1 MIGADYSYVMGNM
14 VQVAGR
20 MIIVQQ
26 IPRPHEECKA
36 LENKIIGMQST
47 IESLK
52 EQIQDLKE
60 SHRESSGLRCRMCDH
75 LQRLNEA
82 YTNNIREKDRRI
94 ADLENQLFECTKNL
108 SLEKTW
114 TSSNNTPHKPR
125 RQQKASLNT
134 SLRSESPDSR
144 SRNTPNKPNTVNKEA
159 VTATID
165 NRSIESS
172 LGESTKVNSEEK
184 GPKLRLRTRKRNRY
198 TEDPSPENKRQK
210 IHSKDY
216 TEEESSQLLVPET
229 CDPDIIAVDHEES
242 PGEEEGHHLIPDTE
256 AGVEGTTSDSETDPD
271 ETVPPGSVEI
281 CPEPVSV
288 GVPLN
293 GSIDPVVQLSVLCD
307 DSQSLKSYSK
317 DYTEEESSQLLVAET
332 CDSDIIAVDHE
343 ESPGEEEGHHLIPDT
358 EAGVEGTTSDSE
370 SDPDETVPPGSV
382 EICPE
387 PVSVGVPLNG
397 SIDPVVQLSV
407 LCDDSQ
413 SLKSYSK
420 DYTEEESSQLL
431 VAETCDPDIIA
442 VDHEES
448 PGEEEGHHLIPDTE
462 AGVEGTT
469 SDSES
474 DPDETVPPGSVEIC
488 PEPVSVG
495 VPLNGSIDPVVQLSV
510 LCDDSQSLKSYSKDY
525 TEEES
530 SQLLVP
536 ETCDP
541 DIIAVDHEESPGE
554 EEGHHLIPDT
564 EAGVEGTTS
573 DSESDPD
580 ETVPPGSVEIC
591 PEPVSVGVPLNGS
604 IDPVVQLSV
613 LCDDS
618 QSLKS
623 YSKDY
628 TEEESSQLLVPET
641 CDPDI
646 IAVDHEES
654 PGEEEGHHLIPD
666 TEAGVEGTTSD
677 SESDPDETVP
687 PGSVKICPEP
697 VSVGV
702 PLNGSIDPVVQLSVL
717 CDDSQ
722 SLKSYSKD
730 YTEEES
736 SQLLVPETCDPDII
750 AVDHEESPGEEEGH
764 HLIPDTEAGVEGTTS
779 DSESD
784 PDETVPPG
792 SVEICPEPVSVGVP
806 LNGSID
812 PVVQLSVLC
821 DDSQSLKSYSKDY
834 TEEESS
840 QLLVAETCDS
850 DIIAV
855 DHEESPGEEEGHHLI
870 PDTEAGVEGTTS
882 DSESDPDETVPPGSV
897 KICPEPV
904 SVGVPL
910 NGSIDPVVQLS
921 VLCDDSQSLKSYSKD
936 YTEEESSQ
944 LLVPETCDPDI
955 IAVDHEESPGEEEG
969 HHLIPDTEAGVEGTT
984 SDSESDP
991 DETVPP
997 GSVEI
1002 CPEPVSVG
1010 VPLNGSIDPV
1020 VQLSV
1025 LCDDSQSLKSYSKD
1039 YTEEESSQLLVPETC
1054 DPDIIAMDHEES
1066 PGEEE
1071 GHHLIPDTEA
1081 GVEGTTSDSESDPG
1095 HEGTG
1100 NRYSLR
1106 SSLFSPSSE
1115 ESDTILKSPRR
1126 KAADKKTGQCHSEEV
1141 KKKTSEKDSNSDKKL
1156 PLVEGCDGYIQSSP
1170 ICQVYKKSNL
1180 ESPDVNK
1187 TDAGVESDAESPLL
1201 LKINK
1206 NLDEKGAK
1214 EGSPA
1219 KSRLF
1224 AESIV
1229 SPVAN
1234 SSLSKF
1240 RSLSQGSRQRGR
1252 LNQSK
1257 LSCSEERKRKSENGE
1272 SWLNSTKPA
1281 VKDSPT
1287 LRQSTPSQVF
1297 MNVPTKPQPE
1307 KSTESDDIQEAIELS
1322 LRDQEKSSSEY
1333 ADVDVAQKDN
1343 LSLFKR
1349 HITPMKCIKSAGNV
1363 LSFKKRKRK
1372 NRQTPIDCD
1381 PDETVPPGSVE
1392 ICPEPASVGVP
1403 LNGSI
1408 DPVVQ
1413 LSVLCDDSQSLKS
1426 DDLPDIEPYTEED
1439 GAWNVESYTEIDRAE
1454 NSSQIGNLTD
1464 FRIEDLR
1471 KAPNPL
1477 TSTYIDVEN
1486 PPHGVEDGSLSVPC
1500 SAVLSSGKR
1509 KIIRIPDNSEDSNS
1523 ESLMPNH
1530 DDSFDRVPGKEQPNF
1545 AHVDVVRKQ
1554 DERRRLPV

>member
-1 MIGADYSYVMGNM
+1 
-14 VQVAGR
+14 
-20 MIIVQQ
+20 
-26 IPRPHEECKA
+26 
-36 LENKIIGMQST
+36 MQST

-82 YTNNIREKDRRI
+82 YTNKIREKDRRI

-216 TEEESSQLLVPET
+216 TEEESSQLLVP
-229 CDPDIIAVDHEES
+229 
-242 PGEEEGHHLIPDTE
+242 
-256 AGVEGTTSDSETDPD
+256 
-271 ETVPPGSVEI
+271 
-281 CPEPVSV
+281 
-288 GVPLN
+288 
-293 GSIDPVVQLSVLCD
+293 
-307 DSQSLKSYSK
+307 
-317 DYTEEESSQLLVAET
+317 
-332 CDSDIIAVDHE
+332 
-343 ESPGEEEGHHLIPDT
+343 
-358 EAGVEGTTSDSE
+358 
-370 SDPDETVPPGSV
+370 
-382 EICPE
+382 
-387 PVSVGVPLNG
+387 
-397 SIDPVVQLSV
+397 
-407 LCDDSQ
+407 
-413 SLKSYSK
+413 
-420 DYTEEESSQLL
+420 
-431 VAETCDPDIIA
+431 ETCDPDIIA

-687 PGSVKICPEP
+687 PGSVE
-697 VSVGV
+697 
-702 PLNGSIDPVVQLSVL
+702 
-717 CDDSQ
+717 
-722 SLKSYSKD
+722 
-730 YTEEES
+730 
-736 SQLLVPETCDPDII
+736 
-750 AVDHEESPGEEEGH
+750 
-764 HLIPDTEAGVEGTTS
+764 
-779 DSESD
+779 
-784 PDETVPPG
+784 
-792 SVEICPEPVSVGVP
+792 
-806 LNGSID
+806 
-812 PVVQLSVLC
+812 
-821 DDSQSLKSYSKDY
+821 
-834 TEEESS
+834 
-840 QLLVAETCDS
+840 
-850 DIIAV
+850 
-855 DHEESPGEEEGHHLI
+855 
-870 PDTEAGVEGTTS
+870 
-882 DSESDPDETVPPGSV
+882 
-897 KICPEPV
+897 ICPEPV

-1054 DPDIIAMDHEES
+1054 DPDIIAVDHEESPGEEEGHHLIPDTEAGVEGTTSDSESDPDETVPPGSVEICPEPVSVGVPLNGSIDPVVQLSVLCDDSQSLKSYSKDYTEEESSQLLVPETCDPDIIAVDHEESPGEEEGHHLIPDTEAGVEGTTSDSESDPDETVPPGSVEICPEPVSVGVPLNGSIDPVVQLSVLCDDSQSLKSYSKDYTEEESSQLLVPETCDPDIIAVDHEESPGEEEGHHLIPDTEAGVEGTTSDSESDPDETVPPGSVEICPEPVSVGVPLNGSIDPVVQLSVLCDDSQSLKSYSKDYTEEESSQLLVPETCDPDIIAVDHEES

-1224 AESIV
+1224 AEDCESIV

-1322 LRDQEKSSSEY
+1322 LRDQEKSSCEY

-1554 DERRRLPV
+1554 DERRRLPAHKCGECREYFEGMGLSEEEIQKRLQTCSRHRAKHAAPGTPEHFWDIGMEDTLECEERGYVNTKDPDEGKPRFRRKRQLNKMFKSKKEEEG